1 MILMDIKGLTK
12 TEVDKRIEKGLVNTI
27 NNTKTKSIKEI
38 ILSNVFT
45 YFNILNVLL
54 ALSIVICGI
63 IFDRFF
69 YSLKNSLFL
78 GTVICNTII
87 SIVQEITSKK
97 TIDKLSIISSIKPKV
112 LRDDKIVE
120 ILPEEIVMDDVIK
133 YDIGSQ
139 ILVDSVILTDGVEVN
154 ESAITGESNTI
165 LKNCGDT
172 LLSGSFIVSG
182 STMARVIH
190 VGKDNYINTI
200 SSEAK
205 RMERSKSVIF
215 NSFEKLVRILSY
227 ILVPLG
233 VALFLNQYLVVKTEL
248 SDAIINTVAA
258 LIGMIPEGLVL
269 LTSSVMAVSVVK
281 LSRDKVLVQQLYCIE
296 TLARVNVI
304 CLDKTGTI
312 TTGNMKL
319 SGIISKDEARLEKI
333 IVDILNALPDSS
345 STFNALRE
353 KYSEKKTVNV
363 IKTIPF
369 SSERKYS
376 ACKIGDMSYYIG
388 APEYVLSMQNELI
401 TDDIKE
407 KQNDYRV
414 LVVASRV
421 GDLITK
427 PTDLEVEGYLL
438 VEDEIRKE
446 AKDTLKFFKEQGVR
460 VKIISGDN
468 YKTVCEIASRVGL
481 KNLQG
486 VDCTNLDDTNLVNV
500 VKENDIFGRVTPM
513 MKKKLVMALKK
524 AGFTVAMTGDGVND
538 VLALRE
544 ADCSVAMASGSD
556 AAKSVSQLVL
566 LDSNFASM
574 PKIVAEGR
582 RNINNIERSAS
593 LLLVKTI
600 YTILLILICIATSSK
615 YFFVPIQ
622 LTLITSCTIGIPSF
636 ILALEPNNSLVDGK
650 NFLLKIIKRSLPG
663 GLTVLLNVIII
674 LLFKRYFEISPQIIN
689 ALSVLITG
697 ITGFIHLAYV
707 SKPFNYMRGIMFGL
721 LLIIFA
727 TGIIFFNDFF
737 VLEAF
742 NGQIGLIF
750 FLLIIF
756 SIFAYSTLVKVVD
769 YIFDLKNNIKKIG
782 KNFSK

>member
-1 MILMDIKGLTK
+1 MELKGLNNQ
-12 TEVDKRIEKGLVNTI
+12 EVEERIAKGLVNTI
-27 NNTKTKSIKEI
+27 NNTHTKSIKEI
-38 ILSNVFT
+38 ILANIFT
-45 YFNILNVLL
+45 YFNILNVVL
-54 ALSIVICGI
+54 AASIIVCGI

-78 GTVICNTII
+78 GTVICNTVI

-112 LRDDKIVE
+112 IRDGKVVE
-120 ILPEEIVMDDVIK
+120 IMPEEIVMDDIIK

-139 ILVDSVILTDGVEVN
+139 VVVDSTILTDGVEVN
-154 ESAITGESNTI
+154 ESAITGESKTI
-165 LKNCGDT
+165 LKNYGDT

-182 STMARVIH
+182 STLAKVIH

-200 SSEAK
+200 SMEAK
-205 RMERSKSVIF
+205 KIERNKSVIF

-233 VALFLNQYLVVKTEL
+233 IALFLNQYLVVKLEL

-281 LSRDKVLVQQLYCIE
+281 LSKDKVLVQQLYCIE

-312 TTGNMKL
+312 TTGNMKVND
-319 SGIISKDEARLEKI
+319 IVSKDEKRFENV
-333 IVDILNALPDSS
+333 IVKILNALPDSS
-345 STFNALRE
+345 STFNAIRD
-353 KYSEKKTVNV
+353 KYGRKMEVNV
-363 IKTIPF
+363 ESTIPF

-376 ACKIGDMSYYIG
+376 ACKIDDVSYYIG
-388 APEYVLSMQNELI
+388 APEYVLSMQKELI
-401 TDDIKE
+401 TDEIKE
-407 KQNDYRV
+407 KQNDFRV
-414 LVVASRV
+414 LVVASRN
-421 GDLITK
+421 GSLIQK
-427 PTDLEVEGYLL
+427 PTDLEVEGYIL

-446 AKDTLKFFKEQGVR
+446 AKDTLKYFKEQGVI

-468 YKTVCEIASRVGL
+468 YKTVQEIANKVGL
-481 KNLQG
+481 KNLNG
-486 VDCTNLDDTNLVNV
+486 VDCTDLSDDNLTDI
-500 VKENDIFGRVTPM
+500 VKNNDIFGRVTPM
-513 MKKKLVMALKK
+513 MKKKLVQALKK
-524 AGFTVAMTGDGVND
+524 AGYTVAMTGDGVND

-600 YTILLILICIATSSK
+600 YTILLILTCIVTASK

-622 LTLITSCTIGIPSF
+622 LTLITTCTIGIPSF
-636 ILALEPNNSLVDGK
+636 ILALEPNNNLVEGK
-650 NFLLKIIKRSLPG
+650 KFLLKIIKKSLPG
-663 GLTVLLNVIII
+663 GLTVLCNGIII
-674 LLFKRYFEISPQIIN
+674 LLFQKYFNIDEDIIN
-689 ALSVLITG
+689 AIAVLITG
-697 ITGFIHLAYV
+697 ITGFIHLAHV
-707 SKPFNYMRGIMFGL
+707 SRPFNYLRGIMFGL
-721 LLIIFA
+721 LVIAFA
-727 TGIIFFNDFF
+727 YGVLFQNEFF
-737 VLEAF
+737 VLKTM

-750 FLLIIF
+750 FLLVVF
-756 SIFAYSTLVKVVD
+756 SIFAYNTLVKVID
-769 YIFDLKNNIKKIG
+769 YLFDLKKNIKKMG
-782 KNFSK
+782 KGFSK

>member
-1 MILMDIKGLTK
+1 MEYKGLTK
-12 TEVDKRIEKGLVNTI
+12 KEVEERIEKGQINTI
-27 NNTKTKSIKEI
+27 NNTHTKTIREI
-38 ILSNVFT
+38 VLSNIFT
-45 YFNILNVLL
+45 YFNILNIVL
-54 ALSIVICGI
+54 AASIITCGI
-63 IFDRFF
+63 IFNRFF

-78 GTVICNTII
+78 GTVICNTVI

-112 LRDDKIVE
+112 VRDGKVVE
-120 ILPEEIVMDDVIK
+120 ILPEEIVMDDIIK

-139 ILVDSVILTDGVEVN
+139 VVVDATILTDGVEVN
-154 ESAITGESNTI
+154 ESAITGESKTI
-165 LKNCGDT
+165 LKNYGDT

-182 STMARVIH
+182 STLAKVIH

-205 RMERSKSVIF
+205 KIERNKSVIF

-227 ILVPLG
+227 IIVPLG
-233 VALFLNQYLVVKTEL
+233 VALFLNQYLVVKLEI

-281 LSRDKVLVQQLYCIE
+281 LSKEKVLVQQLYCIE

-312 TTGNMKL
+312 TTGNMKVN
-319 SGIISKDEARLEKI
+319 SVISKDEKRLEKI
-333 IVDILNALPDSS
+333 IVKILNALPDSS
-345 STFNALRE
+345 STFNAIRD
-353 KYSEKKTVNV
+353 KYGDKIDVNCEA
-363 IKTIPF
+363 TIPF

-376 ACKIGDMSYYIG
+376 ACKIDDVSYYIG
-388 APEYVLSMQNELI
+388 APEYVLSMQKDLI
-401 TDDIKE
+401 TDEIKE
-407 KQNDYRV
+407 KQNDFRV

-421 GDLITK
+421 GNLIQK
-427 PTDLEVEGYLL
+427 PTDLEVEGYIL

-446 AKDTLKFFKEQGVR
+446 AKDTLKFFKEQGVI

-468 YKTVCEIASRVGL
+468 YKTVQEIASKVGL
-481 KNLQG
+481 KNLNG
-486 VDCTNLDDTNLVNV
+486 VDCTDLGDDNLTDI
-500 VKENDIFGRVTPM
+500 VKNNDIFGRVTPQ
-513 MKKKLVMALKK
+513 MKKKLVQALKK
-524 AGFTVAMTGDGVND
+524 NGYTVAMTGDGVND

-600 YTILLILICIATSSK
+600 YTILLILICIVTANK

-622 LTLITSCTIGIPSF
+622 LTLITTCTIGIPSF
-636 ILALEPNNSLVDGK
+636 ILALEPNNNLVEGK
-650 NFLLKIIKRSLPG
+650 KFLLKIIKKSIPG
-663 GLTVLLNVIII
+663 GVTVLLNGIII
-674 LLFKRYFEISPQIIN
+674 LLFKKYFEIDEEIMN
-689 ALSVLITG
+689 AIAVLVTG
-697 ITGFIHLAYV
+697 ITGFIHLAHV
-707 SKPFNYMRGIMFGL
+707 SRPFNYLRGIMFGL
-721 LLIIFA
+721 LVIAF
-727 TGIIFFNDFF
+727 TYGVVFQSEFF
-737 VLEAF
+737 VLKTI

-750 FLLIIF
+750 FLLVVF
-756 SIFAYSTLVKVVD
+756 SIFAYNSLVKAVD
-769 YIFDLKNNIKKIG
+769 YLFDFKKNIKKIG